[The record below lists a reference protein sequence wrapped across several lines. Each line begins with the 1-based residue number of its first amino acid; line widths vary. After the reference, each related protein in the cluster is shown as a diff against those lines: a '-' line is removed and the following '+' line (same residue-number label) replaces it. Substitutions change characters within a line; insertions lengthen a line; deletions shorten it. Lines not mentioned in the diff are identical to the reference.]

1 MRTIS
6 FAECELTCSQMIDP
20 ADILPLARNPFVY
33 ARALA
38 PDEAMARPE
47 GGGLLE
53 RAAGGH
59 NIVLYAPRRF
69 GKTTLLNQVLEGAS
83 ERDMPGVR
91 IDLSDVLSPA
101 DVAAR
106 LEQAF
111 RALPG
116 GLRRLISKELGGV
129 SITTPIG
136 GVSLSRR
143 TPVTDPLPAIHT
155 LLELPAHIAERHGHR
170 VVVVLD
176 EIQALM
182 KLEGLDGVFRSH
194 IQHHRN
200 VSYLFSGSEP
210 SLEDQAR
217 PLYGQAERV
226 RLGRL
231 AFDEAHDFV
240 ARRFSETGKD
250 TGEAAPEVVFVT
262 EGHPQRLMLLANL
275 LWERTTPA
283 VAASVVDVRAAYD
296 AALRMADPELRY
308 LWEPLSAN
316 EQRVIAALAAGYSP
330 YQQEAKLLL
339 GLANRSSAARA
350 VEMLEAKA
358 VIERNDDDRLRIVD
372 PLLGS
377 WVRRR
382 GATRQQFYVIPHAG
396 AWVITDGPSLAFVRS
411 SFPTL
416 DAAQAEAE
424 ILAGGGRGA
433 DLMIFDT
440 DDPNDLPDWT
450 VGVR

>member
-1 MRTIS
+1 MV
-6 FAECELTCSQMIDP
+6 DP
-20 ADILPLARNPFVY
+20 TSILPPAHNPFIY

-38 PDEAMARPE
+38 PDEAMTRPE
-47 GGGLLE
+47 TAELLD

-59 NIVLYAPRRF
+59 NVVLYAPRRF
-69 GKTTLLNQVLEGAS
+69 GKTTLLNEVLVQAT

-91 IDLSDVLSPA
+91 VDLTDVLSAA
-101 DVAAR
+101 DAAAR

-111 RALPG
+111 RSMPG
-116 GLRRLISKELGGV
+116 ALRRLVAKELGSV
-129 SITTPIG
+129 SITTPVAGI
-136 GVSLSRR
+136 SIARR
-143 TPVTDPLPAIHT
+143 TAITDPLPAIHA
-155 LLELPAHIAERHGHR
+155 LLEIPAQIAEKHGHR

-182 KLEGLDGVFRSH
+182 KLDGLDGVFRSH

-210 SLEDQAR
+210 SLLRALFEDHAR
-217 PLYGQAERV
+217 PLYGQAERR

-231 AFDEAHDFV
+231 SFDAAHDFID
-240 ARRFSETGKD
+240 RRFSQTGKD
-250 TGEAAPEVVFVT
+250 AGDAVTETVYVT

-275 LWERTTPA
+275 LWERVQPDTPA
-283 VAASVVDVRAAYD
+283 TVAEVRAAYD
-296 AALRMADPELRY
+296 AALRMVDPELRF
-308 LWEPLSAN
+308 LWDSLTAN
-316 EQRVIAALAAGYSP
+316 EQRVLAALAAGFTP

-339 GLANRSSAARA
+339 GLANRSSAARS
-350 VEMLEAKA
+350 VDGLEARA
-358 VIERNDDDRLRIVD
+358 VIERTDDDALQIID
-372 PLLGS
+372 PFLNT

-382 GATRQQFYVIPHAG
+382 GVTRQQFYVLPHED
-396 AWVITDGPSLAFVRS
+396 AWIVTDGKSLAFLRS
-411 SFPTL
+411 THSSL

-433 DLMIFDT
+433 DVMIFDT
-440 DDPNDLPDWT
+440 DDPNDLPDWA

>member
-1 MRTIS
+1 MVGPS
-6 FAECELTCSQMIDP
+6 
-20 ADILPLARNPFVY
+20 DILPPAHNPFIY

-38 PDEAMARPE
+38 PDEAMTRPE
-47 GGGLLE
+47 SAELLD

-59 NIVLYAPRRF
+59 NVVLYAPRRF
-69 GKTTLLNQVLEGAS
+69 GKTTLLNEVLVQAT

-91 IDLSDVLSPA
+91 VDLTDVLSAA

-111 RALPG
+111 RSMPG
-116 GLRRLISKELGGV
+116 ALRRLVAKELASV

-136 GVSLSRR
+136 GVSIARR
-143 TPVTDPLPAIHT
+143 AAITDPLPAIHT
-155 LLELPAHIAERHGHR
+155 LLEIPAQIAEKHGHR

-182 KLEGLDGVFRSH
+182 KLNGLDGVFRSH

-210 SLEDQAR
+210 SLLRALFEDHAR
-217 PLYGQAERV
+217 PLYGQAERR

-231 AFDEAHDFV
+231 SFDTAHDFID
-240 ARRFSETGKD
+240 RRFSQTGKD
-250 TGEAAPEVVFVT
+250 AGDAVTETVYVT

-275 LWERTTPA
+275 LWERVQADTPA
-283 VAASVVDVRAAYD
+283 TVAEVRAGYD
-296 AALRMADPELRY
+296 AALRMVDPELRF
-308 LWEPLSAN
+308 LWESLTAN
-316 EQRVIAALAAGYSP
+316 EQRVLAAVAAGFTP
-330 YQQEAKLLL
+330 YQQAAKLLL
-339 GLANRSSAARA
+339 DLANRSSAARA
-350 VEMLEAKA
+350 VDGLEARA
-358 VIERNDDDRLRIVD
+358 VIERTDDDGLQIID
-372 PLLGS
+372 PFLNT

-382 GATRQQFYVIPHAG
+382 GATRQQFYVLPHDD
-396 AWVITDGPSLAFVRS
+396 AWIITDGKSLAFLRS
-411 SFPTL
+411 TYPSL

-433 DLMIFDT
+433 DLVIFDT
-440 DDPNDLPDWT
+440 DDPNDLPDWA

>member
-1 MRTIS
+1 MNPV
-6 FAECELTCSQMIDP
+6 DV
-20 ADILPLARNPFVY
+20 LPRATNPFVY

-47 GGGLLE
+47 ARRLMD

-59 NIVLYAPRRF
+59 NVVLYAPRRL
-69 GKTTLLNQVLEGAS
+69 GKTTLLNQVLEGGV

-111 RALPG
+111 RAMPG
-116 GLRRLISKELGGV
+116 SLRRLVSKELAGIA
-129 SITTPIG
+129 ITTPLG

-143 TPVTDPLPAIHT
+143 TAISDPLAAIHT
-155 LLELPAHIAERHGHR
+155 LLELPAQIADRRGHR

-176 EIQALM
+176 EIQALL
-182 KLEGLDGVFRSH
+182 KLEGLDGIFRSH

-210 SLEDQAR
+210 SLLRALFEDRTR

-231 AFDEAHDFV
+231 EFSDAHDFV
-240 ARRFSETGKD
+240 ARKFSQTGKD
-250 TGEAAPEVVFVT
+250 AGEAAPEIVFVT

-275 LWERTTPA
+275 LWDRTQPDI
-283 VAASVVDVRAAYD
+283 AASISDVRAACD

-316 EQRVIAALAAGYSP
+316 EQRVISALAAGYSP
-330 YQQEAKLLL
+330 YQQEARELL
-339 GLANRSSAARA
+339 GLVNRSSAARA
-350 VEMLEAKA
+350 TENLEAKA
-358 VIERNDDDRLRIVD
+358 VIERDDADEHLRIVD
-372 PLLGS
+372 PLLGR

-382 GATRQQFYVIPHAG
+382 GATRQQFYVIPHGGSWA
-396 AWVITDGPSLAFVRS
+396 ITDGPSLAFIRS
-411 SFPTL
+411 THATL
-416 DAAQAEAE
+416 DVAQAEAE
-424 ILAGGGRGA
+424 ILSSGGRGA

-440 DDPNDLPDWT
+440 DDPNDLPDWS

>member
-1 MRTIS
+1 M
-6 FAECELTCSQMIDP
+6 FAVVAPGS
-20 ADILPLARNPFVY
+20 ILPLTRNPFIY

-38 PDEAMARPE
+38 PDEAMTRPE
-47 GGGLLE
+47 AVQLLD

-59 NIVLYAPRRF
+59 NVVLYAPRRF
-69 GKTTLLNQVLEGAS
+69 GKTTLLNEVLVQAT

-91 IDLSDVLSPA
+91 VDLTDVLSAA

-111 RALPG
+111 RSMPG
-116 GLRRLISKELGGV
+116 ALRRLVAKELGSV
-129 SITTPIG
+129 SITTPVG
-136 GVSLSRR
+136 GVSISRR
-143 TPVTDPLPAIHT
+143 TAITDPLPAIHA
-155 LLELPAHIAERHGHR
+155 LLEIPAQIAEKHGHR

-182 KLEGLDGVFRSH
+182 KLGGLDGVFRSH

-210 SLEDQAR
+210 SLLRALFEDQAR
-217 PLYGQAERV
+217 PLYGQAERR

-231 AFDEAHDFV
+231 AFDAAHDFIS
-240 ARRFSETGKD
+240 RRFSQTGKD
-250 TGEAAPEVVFVT
+250 AGEAVAETVYVT
-262 EGHPQRLMLLANL
+262 GGHPQRLMLLANL
-275 LWERTTPA
+275 LWERTQPDAPA
-283 VAASVVDVRAAYD
+283 AIADVRASYD
-296 AALRMADPELRY
+296 AALRMVDPELRF
-308 LWEPLSAN
+308 LWEALTAN
-316 EQRVIAALAAGYSP
+316 EQRVLAALAAGLSP
-330 YQQEAKLLL
+330 YQQEAKLLV

-350 VEMLEAKA
+350 VEGLEARA
-358 VIERNDDDRLRIVD
+358 IIERTDDDVLQIID
-372 PLLGS
+372 PFLNT

-382 GATRQQFYVIPHAG
+382 GATRQQFYVLPHDN
-396 AWVITDGPSLAFVRS
+396 AWIITDGQSLAFLRS
-411 SFPTL
+411 THPTL

-424 ILAGGGRGA
+424 ILAGAGRGA

-440 DDPNDLPDWT
+440 ENPNDLPDWA

>member
-1 MRTIS
+1 
-6 FAECELTCSQMIDP
+6 MIDP
-20 ADILPLARNPFVY
+20 GNILPLAHNPFVY

-47 GGGLLE
+47 SAQLLD

-59 NIVLYAPRRF
+59 NVVLYAPRRF
-69 GKTTLLNQVLEGAS
+69 GKTTLLNEVLVQAT

-91 IDLSDVLSPA
+91 VDLTDVLSAA

-111 RALPG
+111 RSMPG
-116 GLRRLISKELGGV
+116 ALRRLVAKELGAV
-129 SITTPIG
+129 SVTTPIG
-136 GVSLSRR
+136 GVSFARR
-143 TPVTDPLPAIHT
+143 TAITDPLPAIHA
-155 LLELPAHIAERHGHR
+155 LLELPAQIAEKHGHR

-210 SLEDQAR
+210 SLLRALFEDQAR
-217 PLYGQAERV
+217 PLYGQAERR

-231 AFDEAHDFV
+231 AFDAAYDFID
-240 ARRFSETGKD
+240 RRFAETGKD
-250 TGEAAPEVVFVT
+250 AGDAVTEAVYVT

-275 LWERTTPA
+275 LWERTQPDTPA
-283 VAASVVDVRAAYD
+283 TVSEVRTGYD
-296 AALRMADPELRY
+296 AALRMVDPEMRF
-308 LWEPLSAN
+308 LWEPLTAN
-316 EQRVIAALAAGYSP
+316 EQRVLAALAAGFTP
-330 YQQEAKLLL
+330 YQRDAQLLL
-339 GLANRSSAARA
+339 GLARSSAARA
-350 VEMLEAKA
+350 VDGLESRA
-358 VIERNDDDRLRIVD
+358 VVERTEDDALRIVD
-372 PLLGS
+372 PFLNT

-382 GATRQQFYVIPHAG
+382 GATRQQFYVLPHDN
-396 AWVITDGPSLAFVRS
+396 AWIITDGQSLAFLRS
-411 SFPTL
+411 THPSL
-416 DAAQAEAE
+416 EAAQAEAE
-424 ILAGGGRGA
+424 ILAGSGRGA

-440 DDPNDLPDWT
+440 DDPNDLPGWA